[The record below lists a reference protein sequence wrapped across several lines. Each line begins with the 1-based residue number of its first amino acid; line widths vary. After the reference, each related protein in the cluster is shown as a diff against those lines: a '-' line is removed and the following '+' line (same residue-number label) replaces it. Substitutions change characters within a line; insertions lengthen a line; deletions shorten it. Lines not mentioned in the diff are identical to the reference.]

1 MSWSWLLRFVRVVA
15 WPTQR
20 GVRLGLFFFSIF
32 IRRSSAAISVPS
44 SITLSPDGRKHFI
57 AIIPEW
63 ETLIGFGNLTRD
75 AFQKPKM
82 GKSKCSGSFLPFLA
96 FFSCPCR
103 VSIRRLS
110 ATGEG
115 IMNAGWRG
123 VERRVHWRRRL
134 VRRLCRVCVFNCKCT
149 SSSLL
154 RARSNSAEKI

>member
-1 MSWSWLLRFVRVVA
+1 
-15 WPTQR
+15 
-20 GVRLGLFFFSIF
+20 
-32 IRRSSAAISVPS
+32 
-44 SITLSPDGRKHFI
+44 
-57 AIIPEW
+57 
-63 ETLIGFGNLTRD
+63 
-75 AFQKPKM
+75 M